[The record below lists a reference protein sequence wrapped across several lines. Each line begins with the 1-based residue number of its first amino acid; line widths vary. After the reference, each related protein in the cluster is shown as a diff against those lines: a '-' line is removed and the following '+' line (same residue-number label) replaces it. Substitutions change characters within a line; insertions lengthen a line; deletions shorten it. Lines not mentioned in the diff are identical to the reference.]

1 MSYRSLTKEEL
12 KRCVDDAHYQGFIN
26 QNKAKWEA
34 ASIAADFEKH
44 K

>member
-1 MSYRSLTKEEL
+1 MMSNKKKELE
-12 KRCVDDAHYQGFIN
+12 DAHYQEFIN